1 MKGSEMSDPK
11 TKQIEQFAQLI
22 SDMRFDAL
30 MEIGESFK
38 GMLFPDNDE
47 DMFWDLKKPSEW
59 AQMLHDWSESYVTE
73 GGAE

>member
-1 MKGSEMSDPK
+1 MKGSEMPD
-11 TKQIEQFAQLI
+11 TRTAQIEQFAQLI
-22 SDMRFDAL
+22 SNMRFDTL
-30 MEIGESFK
+30 MEISESLS

-59 AQMLHDWSESYVTE
+59 AQMLHAWSESYIVD